1 MEITPRTEAI
11 DSDKEPLD
19 EGSQLDADEVEH
31 LFDLRLRDNIRISF
45 GQTHQ
50 LALTGG
56 QHHRQLLHELCN
68 LARQKRQ
75 QKNDQ
80 QQETGQED
88 NKGNQHRQHARNF
101 EAGQMDDHSV
111 QQIGDDGTRKYR
123 NQHVAEHEDKD
134 ESEHQHESENQYL
147 RIGKVAVNPVANQ
160 LKHSH
165 L

>member
-1 MEITPRTEAI
+1 M
-11 DSDKEPLD
+11 
-19 EGSQLDADEVEH
+19 
-31 LFDLRLRDNIRISF
+31 ISS
-45 GQTHQ
+45 
-50 LALTGG
+50 
-56 QHHRQLLHELCN
+56 R
-68 LARQKRQ
+68 
-75 QKNDQ
+75 
-80 QQETGQED
+80 ETGQED

-160 LKHSH
+160 LKHAH